1 MKTIIIPLFAGLA
14 LLAQTPAAKNPA
26 AKTPAASAAKKAA
39 PAAAP
44 AGPNRALLNPAA
56 LKAKAPEMFK
66 AKFTTGKGDF
76 VIEVHREW
84 APLGADRFYNLV
96 KNGFF
101 DNAAFFRVISGFM
114 VQFGVGPNPAVN
126 KAWEHATIVDDPVK
140 QSNTRGFV
148 TFAKTGMPNSR
159 STQLFINFGDN
170 ARLDGDHFSPFG
182 KVIEGMDVV
191 DKLYA
196 GYGEGAPGGAGPEQ
210 GRITDEGKPYLDKNF
225 PLLDS
230 IKMARLV
237 AAPAPTPVAK
247 PAVAA
252 PKPAITPKPAVPVP
266 AKK

>member
-1 MKTIIIPLFAGLA
+1 MKTIIIALIAGLS
-14 LLAQTPAAKNPA
+14 LLAQTPAAKKAPAPA
-26 AKTPAASAAKKAA
+26 AAAAKKAA

-56 LKAKAPEMFK
+56 LKAKAPELFK
-66 AKFTTGKGDF
+66 AKFTTTKGDF

-101 DNAAFFRVISGFM
+101 ENAAFFRVISGFM
-114 VQFGVGPNPAVN
+114 VQFGIGPNPAVN
-126 KAWEHATIVDDPVK
+126 KVWDHATITDDPVK

-159 STQLFINFGDN
+159 STQMFINFGDN

-182 KVIEGMDVV
+182 KVVEGMDVV
-191 DKLYA
+191 DKLHA
-196 GYGEGAPGGAGPEQ
+196 GYGEGAPSGAGPEQ
-210 GRITDEGKPYLDKNF
+210 GRIIEEGKPYLDKNF
-225 PLLDS
+225 PLLDT
-230 IKMARLV
+230 IKMARVVTAPAPVPAAKPAALRPAV
-237 AAPAPTPVAK
+237 TPKPAAPAP
-247 PAVAA
+247 
-252 PKPAITPKPAVPVP
+252 